1 MVNKTQVRDIPFSDR
16 VSLHTCVPFA
26 GKRLRGPATVTKGT
40 LVEVMNH
47 GFRSEHPHP
56 GNRSA
61 FRRSVAPGDFH
72 LKRTSGVFL
81 LFLFKLLLLCN
92 TKSLRRLYTGR
103 DQFKTAFEVV
113 FLLLGYNIVCFSGV
127 IIEH

>member
-26 GKRLRGPATVTKGT
+26 GKWLRGPATVTKGT
-40 LVEVMNH
+40 WVEVMNH

-61 FRRSVAPGDFH
+61 FRRAVAPLDFN
-72 LKRTSGVFL
+72 LRGTSGVSYYFPSN
-81 LFLFKLLLLCN
+81 FCYFVKLN
-92 TKSLRRLYTGR
+92 
-103 DQFKTAFEVV
+103 
-113 FLLLGYNIVCFSGV
+113 
-127 IIEH
+127 H